1 VGLNPFISK
10 ISIYS
15 SGFWSKFKYIKIFP
29 SIIMTNNTNEFGST
43 NNPYQM
49 ALKQLEET
57 AKIINL
63 DEGIHKI
70 LAKPKRVLTVSLPV
84 KMDDGR
90 IEVFTGFRSQHNDAR
105 GPFKGGIRYHPQ
117 VTIEEVMAL
126 SMWMTWKCAVV
137 GIPLGGGKG
146 GIICN
151 PKNMSTSELERMTRR
166 YAYAISDIIGPYT
179 DIPAPDVYT
188 GGQEMSWIMDT
199 YSTLKGNRGEPGLIT
214 GKPLPIGGSLG
225 RTEATG
231 RGLSFTVREAAKK
244 QNINMKEA
252 VVVVQGFGNAGQ
264 FAAQLVEEQGAKI
277 IAVSDTQGAIINKN
291 GFKANELIKYKLEK
305 KSIRGF
311 PGATEINNDELLTT
325 ECTILIPAALENQI
339 TKENASRI
347 KTKIVAEAANG
358 PTTPEADKILYE
370 NNILVIPDVLA
381 NSGGVTV
388 SYFEWLQNLRREYW
402 SEDEVNNRL
411 DVIMTKAFGEVYDA
425 HQKYNTN
432 MRTASIALAVNRVAE
447 AIKLRGIWP

>member
-1 VGLNPFISK
+1 
-10 ISIYS
+10 
-15 SGFWSKFKYIKIFP
+15 
-29 SIIMTNNTNEFGST
+29 MTNNTNEFGST
-43 NNPYQM
+43 NNPYQN

-126 SMWMTWKCAVV
+126 SMWMTWKCAIA

-151 PKNMSTSELERMTRR
+151 PKKMSNSELERMTRR

-188 GGQEMSWIMDT
+188 GGQEMAWIMDT

-244 QNINMKEA
+244 QNINMNGA

-264 FAAQLVEEQGAKI
+264 YAAQLVEEQGAKI

-291 GFKANELIKYKLEK
+291 GFKANELIKFKLEN

-311 PGATEINNDELLTT
+311 PGATEITNDELLTT

-339 TKENASRI
+339 TKDNASSI

-358 PTTPEADKILYE
+358 PTTPEADKVLYE

-402 SEDEVNNRL
+402 SEAEVNERL
-411 DVIMTKAFGEVYDA
+411 DVIITKAFAEVYDA
-425 HQKYNTN
+425 HLKYNTN

>member
-1 VGLNPFISK
+1 
-10 ISIYS
+10 
-15 SGFWSKFKYIKIFP
+15 
-29 SIIMTNNTNEFGST
+29 MTNNANEFGST

-49 ALKQLEET
+49 ALKQLQET

-151 PKNMSTSELERMTRR
+151 PKTMSNSELERMTRR

-188 GGQEMSWIMDT
+188 GGQEMAWIMDT

-244 QNINMKEA
+244 QNINMNEA

-264 FAAQLVEEQGAKI
+264 YAAQLVEEQGAKI

-291 GFKANELIKYKLEK
+291 GFRVNELIKFKLEN

-339 TKENASRI
+339 TKDNASRI

-358 PTTPEADKILYE
+358 PTTPEADQIFYE

-402 SEDEVNNRL
+402 SEAEVNERL
-411 DVIMTKAFGEVYDA
+411 DVIMTKAFAEVYDA

>member
-1 VGLNPFISK
+1 
-10 ISIYS
+10 
-15 SGFWSKFKYIKIFP
+15 
-29 SIIMTNNTNEFGST
+29 MTNNANEFGST

-49 ALKQLEET
+49 ALKQLQET

-151 PKNMSTSELERMTRR
+151 PKTMSNSELERMTRR

-188 GGQEMSWIMDT
+188 GGQEMAWIMDT
-199 YSTLKGNRGEPGLIT
+199 YSTLKGNRGEPALIT

-244 QNINMKEA
+244 QNINMNEA
-252 VVVVQGFGNAGQ
+252 IVVVQGFGNAGQ
-264 FAAQLVEEQGAKI
+264 YAAQLVEEQGAKI

-291 GFKANELIKYKLEK
+291 GFSVNELIKYKLEN

-311 PGATEINNDELLTT
+311 PGSTEINNEELLTT

-339 TKENASRI
+339 TKDNASRI
-347 KTKIVAEAANG
+347 KTRIVAEAANG
-358 PTTPEADKILYE
+358 PTTPEADKIFYD

-402 SEDEVNNRL
+402 SEAEVNERL
-411 DVIMTKAFGEVYDA
+411 DVIMTKAFAEVYEA

>member
-1 VGLNPFISK
+1 MI
-10 ISIYS
+10 
-15 SGFWSKFKYIKIFP
+15 KFKYIKIFP
-29 SIIMTNNTNEFGST
+29 SIIMTSNANESALT

-49 ALKQLEET
+49 ALKQLQET

-70 LAKPKRVLTVSLPV
+70 LAKPKRILTVSLPV

-126 SMWMTWKCAVV
+126 SMWMTWKCAIA

-151 PKNMSTSELERMTRR
+151 PKDMSISELERMTRR

-188 GGQEMSWIMDT
+188 GGQEMAWIMDT
-199 YSTLKGNRGEPGLIT
+199 YSTLKGNRGEPAVIT
-214 GKPLPIGGSLG
+214 GKPLSIGGSLG

-231 RGLSFTVREAAKK
+231 RGLSFTVREAAKR
-244 QNINMKEA
+244 QNINMNEA
-252 VVVVQGFGNAGQ
+252 TVVVQGFGNAGQ
-264 FAAQLVEEQGAKI
+264 FAAQLVEEQGAKV

-291 GFKANELIKYKLEK
+291 GFKANELIKFKLEN

-339 TKENASRI
+339 TKDNASRI

-358 PTTPEADKILYE
+358 PTTPEADQIFYE

-402 SEDEVNNRL
+402 SEAEVNERL
-411 DVIMTKAFGEVYDA
+411 DVIMTRAFAEVYDA